1 MKTVVIFYR
10 KKTSSESVNSSSIMA
25 GFSMAEPICLIENGK
40 DGKLCVQPKA
50 LQILEQIGQR
60 VVVVAVVG
68 LYRTGKSYLMN
79 QLAGKRNGFAL
90 GATIQSKTKGIW
102 MWCVPHPVKK
112 DHTLVLLDTEGLG
125 DVEKGDQK
133 NDTWIFSLA
142 VLLSSMLVYNSMG
155 TIDNDALQR
164 LHYVTELTEH
174 IKVKSQQDE
183 YEDEST
189 EFLRVFPSFVW
200 SVRDFTLTLE
210 HDGKPITADEYLN
223 NALKL
228 KPGHSKAVQMYNMPR
243 SCLRNYFPTRKC
255 FVFDRPARTEKMRI
269 LDTLADADLDPS
281 FVKQVREFCCHVFS
295 TAESKTLKGGVHVT
309 GTLLG
314 NLAKIYV
321 DAICSNQIP
330 CLENAVLSLAQIQN
344 AKAVVQAIDHY
355 NAQMAERVA
364 YPTESQEELSQIH
377 HVVEKEAL
385 KILIDCSFKDDD
397 QKYQQ
402 KFLLSLDEMYA
413 GILRKNIEE
422 SKKACESIIK
432 HVFQPLEDQLG
443 SGHYVSSGGYKAF
456 CADMQRFINRYRS
469 TPGKGVQAEEALKK
483 YLDGKKAFQDSILT
497 ADQSLTE
504 AERQIQAELAKAQA
518 LEQQHRTETE
528 MNNMYEKLLKDQEQS
543 YNEFTQQLMQK
554 MEEDGQNAAKEYDRV
569 LAAKLKEQE
578 DLLSQNFNEKSE
590 LMQQSIDALKQE
602 KKAMES
608 NKPSML
614 GNVLESVGT
623 VALFLPGPI
632 SKVIGVASLLGSRFL
647 K

>member
-1 MKTVVIFYR
+1 
-10 KKTSSESVNSSSIMA
+10 MA
-25 GFSMAEPICLIENGK
+25 GFSMAEPMCLIENGK

-50 LQILEQIGQR
+50 FKILEQIRQR

-68 LYRTGKSYLMN
+68 YYRTGKSYLMN

-155 TIDNDALQR
+155 TINNEALQQ
-164 LHYVTELTEH
+164 LHYVTELTER

-183 YEDEST
+183 DEDEST

-210 HDGKPITADEYLN
+210 LDGKPVTADEYLQ
-223 NALKL
+223 NALML
-228 KPGHSKAVQMYNMPR
+228 KPGHSKAIQMYNMPR

-255 FVFDRPARTEKMRI
+255 FVFDRPATTEKMRI

-309 GTLLG
+309 GTSLG

-344 AKAVVQAIDHY
+344 AKAVAQAKDHY
-355 NAQMAERVA
+355 KAQMAERVA

-377 HVVEKEAL
+377 RVVEKEAL

-402 KFLLSLDEMYA
+402 MLLQNLDKMYA
-413 GILRKNIEE
+413 EILIKNIEE
-422 SKKACESIIK
+422 SKKVCESIIK
-432 HVFQPLEDQLG
+432 HVFQPLEDQLS
-443 SGHYVSSGGYKAF
+443 SGRYVSRGGYKTF
-456 CADMQRFINRYRS
+456 CADIQRFINQYRS
-469 TPGKGVQAEEALKK
+469 TSGKGVQAEEALKK

-504 AERQIQAELAKAQA
+504 AERQIQAEQAKAQA
-518 LEQQHRTETE
+518 LEQQHRAEKE
-528 MNNMYEKLLKDQEQS
+528 MNDIYEKLLKDQEQS
-543 YNEFTQQLMQK
+543 HKELTQQLMEK
-554 MEEDGQNAAKEYDRV
+554 MEEDRLNAAKEYDRM

-578 DLLSQNFNEKSE
+578 DLLSQNFNERAE
-590 LMQQSIDALKQE
+590 LLQQNIDALKQE
-602 KKAMES
+602 KRAMES
-608 NKPSML
+608 NKPSFL
-614 GNVLESVGT
+614 GNILGT
-623 VALFLPGPI
+623 VGSVAMFLPGGV
-632 SKVIGVASLLGSRFL
+632 SKVVGVTSSLLSRFF
-647 K
+647 